1 MKETKLLLYSDGG
14 ARGNPG
20 PAAIGIVLK
29 NPQGEIVLEHG
40 EYIGEQ
46 TNNVAEYTALLRG
59 LELAKEQGALEVDCF
74 LDSEL
79 VVKQLNKEYKVKD
92 ERLQKLFI
100 AVWNISNGFKRVTY
114 THVRRE
120 QNTEADFMVNSAL
133 DSHLKN

>member
-1 MKETKLLLYSDGG
+1 MKESKLQLFTDGG

-29 NPQGEIVLEHG
+29 NSQGEIVVEHG

-59 LELAKEQGALEVDCF
+59 LEIALEQGAEEVDCF

-100 AVWNISNGFKRVTY
+100 SVWNVSNSFKKVTY

-120 QNTEADFMVNSAL
+120 QNTEADYMVNVAL
-133 DSHLKN
+133 DSHLSS